1 LEVIDVSEDGSTGN
15 GSQAQEAKAYIAV
28 VFAFDA
34 KTNVL
39 RADLSEVVSP
49 IENSLQ
55 TLQEALSKEGYS
67 SFQYKPGIMESLAQ
81 KAREGET
88 GSFEIAVRKEYTSV
102 EFVFDENSNRLSAQF
117 SLNYEDIR
125 LNHGIAQDILKEK
138 GFDTLTFH
146 PGALQKVILNASK
159 NNRQELEIAFRKV
172 YSDVFFHFDE
182 TGNLLQATLSNTFT
196 DPQITLRSIH
206 NDIKSK
212 GFDCLFFKEG
222 ILESLLPKIQKAEE
236 GEITVAEKKDAQ
248 VLVELS
254 RDKMEATVST
264 VSAFGGVA
272 LSADLIKQVVKNSG
286 VDLNLCDQAVL
297 LEVSTQ
303 SSTSKMPFAR
313 GLKSMPGED
322 CRFEAL
328 ITEINEK
335 DRAVDDQ
342 SVVNH
347 LDGND
352 FVMVEIGTPLME
364 KFPATLG
371 TNGCNVLGE
380 EIIAT
385 PGEDFN
391 FDSDLSGA
399 VVDATNSNVLLAECK
414 GHPIIC
420 ARSVWVGSLLRL
432 DNVDIKSGNVN
443 FDGSVHVEGEVMAGF
458 TVEVTGDLMVKGM
471 IENATVTAGNDITVG
486 GGVIGS
492 NPNKEQSIKSDQV
505 VVQENQRFDVNEK
518 RAEEKPPEKKSPQEG
533 LRTKLKAGGEIDVG
547 FMSMVNAQAGGNI
560 VVKEYVMH
568 SYLESG
574 SQIILGQTGGKGRLI
589 GGKCFAAEGVLAN
602 EYGTDANV
610 KTLVSAGT
618 KVSHSDELK
627 VLVESMN
634 KKTEEALNLSKIIAK
649 MRSDASSKLGVELQ
663 QKMDTITNT
672 VDDLRE
678 KIGEQAKEAEEISKL
693 ISDSSNINISSRK
706 QIFPNVEFC
715 INGVNIKFDQ
725 PTVSGAYHE
734 SKSKVVKLIN
744 A

>member
-1 LEVIDVSEDGSTGN
+1 VSEEGSAGE
-15 GSQAQEAKAYIAV
+15 GDQAREAKAYIAV
-28 VFAFDA
+28 VFVFDE

-39 RADLSEVVSP
+39 RADLTEVTSP
-49 IENSLQ
+49 IDNSLQ
-55 TLQEALSKEGYS
+55 VLQETLSKEGYS
-67 SFQYKPGIMESLAQ
+67 SFQYKPEIVESLAQ
-81 KAREGET
+81 KASKGET

-102 EFVFDENSNRLSAQF
+102 EFVFDESSNRLSAQF
-117 SLNYEDIR
+117 SVSYEDNR
-125 LNHGIAQDILKEK
+125 LNHGIVQDILKEK

-146 PGALQKVILNASK
+146 PGALQKAILNASK
-159 NNRQELEIAFRKV
+159 NDRQELEIAFRKV
-172 YSDVFFHFDE
+172 YSDVLFHFDE
-182 TGNLLQATLSNTFT
+182 AANLLQATLSNTFT
-196 DPQITLRSIH
+196 DPQITLRSLH
-206 NDIKSK
+206 EDIKSK
-212 GFDCLFFKEG
+212 AFDCFFFKEG

-236 GEITVAEKKDAQ
+236 AEITIAEKKDAQ
-248 VLVELS
+248 VLIELS
-254 RDKMEATVST
+254 RDKMEATVRT
-264 VSAFGGVA
+264 VSAFGGVE
-272 LSADLIKQVVKNSG
+272 LSADLISQAVKNSG
-286 VDLNLCDQAVL
+286 VDLSLCDQAVL
-297 LEVSTQ
+297 LDLSTQ
-303 SSTSKMPFAR
+303 SNTSKIPFAR
-313 GLKSMPGED
+313 GLKYIPGVD

-328 ITEINEK
+328 IGEIHEK
-335 DRAVDDQ
+335 DRTVDDQ
-342 SVVNH
+342 AVVNH

-364 KFPATLG
+364 KIPATLG

-385 PGEDFN
+385 PGEDFD
-391 FDSDLSGA
+391 FDPDLSGA

-414 GHPIIC
+414 GHPVIC

-458 TVEVTGDLMVKGM
+458 TVEVTGDVTVKGM

-492 NPNKEQSIKSDQV
+492 NPSKEKSIKSDQV
-505 VVQENQRFDVNEK
+505 GVQESEGFDVNEK
-518 RAEEKPPEKKSPQEG
+518 LPEEKLSEKKSPQES
-533 LRTKLKAGGEIDVG
+533 LRTRLQAGGVIDVG
-547 FMSMVNAQAGGNI
+547 FMSMVNAKAGGDI

-574 SQIILGQTGGKGRLI
+574 NQIILGQTGGKGRLI

-618 KVSHSDELK
+618 KVSHSYELK
-627 VLVESMN
+627 VLAENMD
-634 KKTEEALNLSKIIAK
+634 KKTEEVLNLSKIIAK
-649 MRSDASSKLGVELQ
+649 MRSETGSDRGVEVQ
-663 QKMDTITNT
+663 QKMDTIINT
-672 VDDLRE
+672 VDDLRG

-693 ISDSSNINISSRK
+693 ISDSSSIIISSRK

-725 PTVSGAYHE
+725 LADSGAYHE
-734 SKSKVVKLIN
+734 SRSKVVKLQKPDE
-744 A
+744 